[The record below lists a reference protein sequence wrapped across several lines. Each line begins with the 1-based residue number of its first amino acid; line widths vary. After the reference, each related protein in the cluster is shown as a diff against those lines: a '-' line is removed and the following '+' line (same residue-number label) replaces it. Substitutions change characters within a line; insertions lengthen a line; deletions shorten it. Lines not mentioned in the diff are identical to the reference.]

1 MSSTKPYN
9 IPLTI
14 NKLLLECFQCVDENI
29 NRPRESWMN
38 QLTKLDFSTH
48 HIIPKLRLNKFNNEN
63 VKSRSR

>member
-29 NRPRESWMN
+29 N
-38 QLTKLDFSTH
+38 TKGVLDASTDKTWLFYTSYN
-48 HIIPKLRLNKFNNEN
+48 PKW
-63 VKSRSR
+63 VS